1 MFTLHAHSNYSLLK
15 STIRIDE
22 LVTFAKKHGST
33 YVALTDTNAMC
44 GLVNFIQLCAEQ
56 NIKPI
61 LGAYIDDA
69 KDKTL
74 NAVFIAKNNN
84 GYSNLCRIITS
95 RKLKENFSLIQLFKE
110 QLDDLFI
117 ITSSIQLLKHIQIDL
132 RTRHNLFVELIVTER
147 QKKHTRAL
155 FEYAKENS
163 LQIVATHPAY
173 FTAQEDFLLH
183 KVVTAI
189 RLNSTIANLK
199 PEDIIDEE
207 FYIKTP
213 EQFSLTWKSLPDAV
227 WNADRIAKECN
238 VDLKIGEY
246 KFPVYPLPQH
256 ETAFSYLWKV
266 AFDGLTMRYP
276 VLTDKAINRLQY
288 ELQVVDELGFSDY
301 FLIVWDIIRE
311 AKQRGIIHIGRGS
324 AANSLVSYCLGFT
337 EVDPIKYNLYFERF
351 LNRGRLSPPD
361 VDLDFSW
368 NERDAIIKYIFE
380 KYGYNKVGMISTTV
394 TFRARSAFREVAKA
408 FGVPDSEI
416 SKYSKFIPWSSALNL
431 PNITEKFPE
440 ARSLDL
446 SGEPWKTIVTLA
458 AKLAGFPRHLSI
470 HPSGIVITKDKI
482 TNYVAMEYAKNKG
495 LGLVITQLDMYSTEP
510 LGLIKI
516 DILSQRSLGV
526 LKLVMNRLNIVDLNI
541 YDGEKI
547 QIPIYKISLK

>member
-1 MFTLHAHSNYSLLK
+1 MFTLHSHSNYSLLQ
-15 STIRIDE
+15 STLKLDE
-22 LVTFAKKHGST
+22 IVTFAKKYGSA
-33 YVALTDTNAMC
+33 YAALTDTNAMY
-44 GLVNFIQLCAEQ
+44 GVVQFIQLCNEH

-61 LGAYIDDA
+61 LGAYINDA
-69 KDKTL
+69 KDKNL
-74 NAVFIAKNNN
+74 YALFIAKNNN

-95 RKLKENFSLIQLFKE
+95 RKLKEDFSLTELLKE
-110 QLDDLFI
+110 NLDDIFI
-117 ITSSIQLLKHIQIDL
+117 ITSSINLLKQINIDFSL
-132 RTRHNLFVELIVTER
+132 RQNLFVELIVTEQR
-147 QKKHTRAL
+147 KKHTRAL
-155 FEYAKENS
+155 FEYAKENN

-173 FTAQEDFLLH
+173 FAKREDFLLH
-183 KVVTAI
+183 KVITAI
-189 RLNSTIANLK
+189 RLNSTIANLNAD
-199 PEDIIDEE
+199 EILDEE
-207 FYIKTP
+207 FHLKTP
-213 EQFSLTWKSLPDAV
+213 EEFAATWKSLPDAL
-227 WNADRIAKECN
+227 WSADRIAKECN
-238 VDLKIGEY
+238 VDLRIGEY
-246 KFPVYPLPQH
+246 KFPIYPLPQQ
-256 ETAFSYLWKV
+256 ETSFSYLWKA
-266 AFDGLTMRYP
+266 AFEGLTMRYP

-288 ELQVVDELGFSDY
+288 ELQVIDELGFSDY

-368 NERDAIIKYIFE
+368 KERDTIIKYIFE
-380 KYGYNKVGMISTTV
+380 KYGYDKVGMISTTV

-408 FGVPDSEI
+408 FGIPDSEI
-416 SKYSKFIPWSSALNL
+416 SKYSKFIPWSSAQNL
-431 PNITEKFPE
+431 PNIADKFPE
-440 ARSLDL
+440 SRSLDL
-446 SGEPWKTIVTLA
+446 SDEPWKTIVTLA
-458 AKLAGFPRHLSI
+458 SKLAGFPRHLSI
-470 HPSGIVITKDKI
+470 HPSGIVITKEKI

-526 LKLVMNRLNIVDLNI
+526 LKLVMNGLNIVDMDTNK
-541 YDGEKI
+541 GEKL